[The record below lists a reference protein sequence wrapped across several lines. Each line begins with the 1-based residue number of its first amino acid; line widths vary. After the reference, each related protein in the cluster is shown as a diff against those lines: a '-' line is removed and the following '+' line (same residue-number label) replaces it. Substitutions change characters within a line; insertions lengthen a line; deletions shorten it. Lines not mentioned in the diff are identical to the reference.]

1 MIINTTSEG
10 VTLAKKLETDS
21 AAFYEALAQ
30 KYPKNAETFLAFAKE
45 NKKNISNTER
55 TYYGV
60 VTDAIEGCYAFNLD
74 TDKYVLDTKLAAKAT
89 EKDAIAQAVKMEE
102 MIIAFYNLAGEQGR
116 ALMADLPRA
125 FTLLA
130 KKRAARVEKLK
141 EL

>member
-10 VTLAKKLETDS
+10 ITLAKKLETDS
-21 AAFYEALAQ
+21 AAYYEALAQ
-30 KYPKNAETFLAFAKE
+30 KFPKNAETFSSFAKE

-60 VTDAIEGCYAFNLD
+60 VTDAIEGCYAFNLN
-74 TDKYVLDTKLAAKAT
+74 TDEYVLDTKVAAKAS
-89 EKDAIAQAVKMEE
+89 EKDAVAQAVKVEE
-102 MIIAFYNLAGEQGR
+102 KIIAFYTLAGEQGR
-116 ALMADLPRA
+116 ALMADVPRA

-141 EL
+141 AL

>member
-10 VTLAKKLETDS
+10 MTLAKKLETDS

-30 KYPKNAETFLAFAKE
+30 KFPARAETFLAFAKE
-45 NKKNISNTER
+45 NKKNIVNTER

-74 TDKYVLDTKLAAKAT
+74 TDKYVLDTKLAAKAS
-89 EKDAIAQAVKMEE
+89 EKDAVALAVKMEE
-102 MIIAFYNLAGEQGR
+102 IIIAFYTLAGEQGR
-116 ALMADLPRA
+116 ALMADVPRA

-130 KKRAARVEKLK
+130 KKRESRIAKLK

>member
-21 AAFYEALAQ
+21 AAFYEGLAQ
-30 KYPKNAETFLAFAKE
+30 KYPAKAETFLAFAKE

-55 TYYGV
+55 TYFGV

-74 TDKYVLDTKLAAKAT
+74 TDEYVLDTKLADKAG
-89 EKDAIAQAVKMEE
+89 EKEAIAQAVKMEE
-102 MIIAFYNLAGEQGR
+102 KIESFYSLAGEQGR

-125 FTLLA
+125 FTLMA
-130 KKRAARVEKLK
+130 KKRANRIETLK
-141 EL
+141 SL

>member
-21 AAFYEALAQ
+21 AAFYEALA
-30 KYPKNAETFLAFAKE
+30 KKFPAKAETFLAFAKE
-45 NKKNISNTER
+45 NIKNISNTER

-74 TDKYVLDTKLAAKAT
+74 TDNYVLDTKLAAKAG
-89 EKDAIAQAVKMEE
+89 EKDAAAQAVKMEE
-102 MIIAFYNLAGEQGR
+102 KIVAYYTLAGEQGR

-130 KKRAARVEKLK
+130 KKRANRIETLK
-141 EL
+141 AL